1 MNFQKKI
8 RAAEKKIEA
17 IRNKLFIDGNGT
29 VQRGEVVNAK
39 PMTKKEQEKLKKE
52 YISAY
57 ADLSIIYMDMRDAEE
72 KKAKENK

>member
-1 MNFQKKI
+1 MNFQNKI
-8 RAAEKKIEA
+8 RAAEKKIED
-17 IRNKLFIDGNGT
+17 IKNKLFIDGNGT
-29 VQRGEVVNAK
+29 VQRGYVFNGR
-39 PMTKKEQEKLKKE
+39 PMPKEEQEKLKKE